1 VGVSSERESYY
12 EEEGEE
18 SYYEEEGEHEISS

>member
-1 VGVSSERESYY
+1 MGVSSERESYY

-18 SYYEEEGEHEISS
+18 SYYEEEGEHEIPS

>member
-1 VGVSSERESYY
+1 VGVSSERESYC

>member
-1 VGVSSERESYY
+1 VGVSSERESYF

>member
-1 VGVSSERESYY
+1 MGVSSERESYY